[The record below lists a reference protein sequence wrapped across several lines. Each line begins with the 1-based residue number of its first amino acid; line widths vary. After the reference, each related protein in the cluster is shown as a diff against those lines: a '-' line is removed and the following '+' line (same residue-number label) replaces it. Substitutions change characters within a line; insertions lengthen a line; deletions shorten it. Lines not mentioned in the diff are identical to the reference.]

1 MYIIYHNLDYHLYLR
16 TPRSG
21 DLHLAKPCLWQDG
34 SAEQGEGVV
43 KVGLEWGGWGGVDP
57 HMFPSKKERSR
68 ELQQFRFIHKLIR

>member
-1 MYIIYHNLDYHLYLR
+1 MLTLL
-16 TPRSG
+16 TVLTLVG

-43 KVGLEWGGWGGVDP
+43 KVGLEGGGVDP

>member
-1 MYIIYHNLDYHLYLR
+1 MTLLTVL
-16 TPRSG
+16 TLVG